1 MDEGQKAVTLEV
13 KSIKRMLRILASG
26 FVLNGVAA
34 IVGLAKMGV
43 VSHSID
49 SRLIPTYFTCLAI
62 WGWYAVNG
70 ESVRQSTRQ
79 QELEFSWKVGLSSFK
94 YEWKLLIPFTIAIL
108 VISEF
113 TNVLRDKIRLQDVL
127 ITVLCG
133 WLFVYTSTST
143 GILES
148 RGRIELSNWIT
159 LGTSLISLPFFIYLA
174 SKASFSILLTVY
186 FLLNLFNGLLHGLI
200 LSQRK
205 EFRRIPRTRVNEN
218 PDTGEFKKVL
228 LLESLPRVAAPL
240 LLAFFSVGSE
250 LTLYSVLSRIF
261 LIYGIYAISI
271 TPIVSLKGRK
281 FSPTS
286 IDRVL
291 GIIGPI
297 IFVMATFVVVLYSGE
312 LIALVSSTIIDLS
325 FLDLLSFALLGAL
338 SISTQ
343 PFIASICSGLGL
355 RMRSKSAFVAV
366 LAGLVYL
373 PVLVNFF
380 GSSGAF
386 FSLSIHQITYYALL
400 KRYSKHN
407 SFYNSN

>member
-1 MDEGQKAVTLEV
+1 
-13 KSIKRMLRILASG
+13 MLRILASG
-26 FVLNGVAA
+26 LVLNGVSAV
-34 IVGLAKMGV
+34 VGLTKMGV

-49 SRLIPTYFTCLAI
+49 ARLIPNYFTCLAI

-79 QELEFSWKVGLSSFK
+79 QELRFSWKVGFSSFK
-94 YEWKLLIPFTIAIL
+94 YEWKLLIPFTFLIL

-113 TNVLRDKIRLQDVL
+113 TNVLKDKIRLQDIL
-127 ITVLCG
+127 ITVICG

-148 RGRIELSNWIT
+148 MGRIELSNWIT
-159 LGTSLISLPFFIYLA
+159 LGTSLISLPFFIYIA
-174 SKASFSILLTVY
+174 SKASFSSLLTVY
-186 FLLNLFNGLLHGLI
+186 FFLNLINGLLHGLI
-200 LSQRK
+200 LSNWTKSR
-205 EFRRIPRTRVNEN
+205 EFSRTSANRNLDAVQ
-218 PDTGEFKKVL
+218 FKRVL

-240 LLAFFSVGSE
+240 LLAFFSAESE
-250 LTLYSVLSRIF
+250 LTLYSVLSRVF

-281 FSPTS
+281 FSSSS

-291 GIIGPI
+291 GIVGPLVFAI
-297 IFVMATFVVVLYSGE
+297 ATFVVVLYSGE
-312 LIALVSSTIIDLS
+312 LIALVSSTRIDLS

-343 PFIASICSGLGL
+343 PFIASVSTGLGL
-355 RMRSKSAFVAV
+355 RMRSRSALVAV
-366 LAGLVYL
+366 FAGIVFL
-373 PVLVNFF
+373 PILVNFF

-386 FSLSIHQITYYALL
+386 YSLSINQIIYYLLL
-400 KRYSKHN
+400 KKYSRN
-407 SFYNSN
+407 IGF